1 MRRFAHQSECG
12 TDFAKV
18 GRSASCRPVEVQLLA
33 LQKSIGNRALSAQ
46 LNKNPTSRQDTSDL
60 NGAVIQ
66 RACCESCADGNQC
79 ENSEEA
85 PPQPIPVQ
93 ALDVNSVAPVL
104 VLQRQAANHP
114 SSSDLLSPPKRPDT
128 IIVQRDDDA
137 EEPAGCGFC
146 IDPGPAGTQAHN
158 QIQARM
164 GKLGIDSEVAT
175 AAGVGRGGRGRLD
188 LARWNDKVIEIGE
201 IKPDHATGLANGVA
215 DLTYYKGALEK
226 SKDPKFKD
234 KEVRMLQ
241 DAGPAPMVFDNPGV
255 ALPEQQMLETR
266 NVNGVFGYK
275 CLPPNWLYFTA
286 AGQLSPHDKKV
297 PREVLKAKRDFFNS
311 DCIKKKTKR
320 QPVEEERVRILD
332 RAGARRLV
340 KVSMAI
346 SLLQSRFFHVN
357 QQLQLLSG
365 EHHQR
370 RNMAAQQVLL
380 GSKWGPFATAAA
392 AYDLATMPS
401 LDIWTAAQA
410 AAKMCEGAKE
420 LTPLVQGLDALDKAF
435 AEARYTYLTYRGDK
449 AVAAD
454 TPATAAGASAPSPAA
469 PPVPAKS
476 AAGHTPASTTAP
488 PAEGGIDPVKVAAI
502 AAVVLLTLLIL
513 QPELG
518 VATVAAAGAET
529 AGAGAGV
536 ATAAGME
543 AAGGVLMG
551 EAATA
556 AEAGLELAAEY
567 VATEPVLGAAAM

>member
-1 MRRFAHQSECG
+1 MRLFAHQSEYD
-12 TDFAKV
+12 TNFV
-18 GRSASCRPVEVQLLA
+18 GAGKGVSRRPVEVRLLA
-33 LQKSIGNRALSAQ
+33 LQQSVGNRALSAQ
-46 LNKNPTSRQDTSDL
+46 LNRNLTRQTDL
-60 NGAVIQ
+60 PATTGAVIQ
-66 RACCESCADGNQC
+66 RACCESCADGKEC
-79 ENSEEA
+79 ENTEEQT
-85 PPQPIPVQ
+85 PQPLPVQ
-93 ALDVNSVAPVL
+93 ALDVSSAAPLL
-104 VLQRQAANHP
+104 VIQRHAGNHAV
-114 SSSDLLSPPKRPDT
+114 SGLLSPQNSPDT
-128 IIVQRDDDA
+128 IVVQRDDDA

-158 QIQARM
+158 QIQAKM
-164 GKLGIDSEVAT
+164 GKLGIDSEVAA
-175 AAGVGRGGRGRLD
+175 AAGSGRSGRGRLD
-188 LARWNDKVIEIGE
+188 LARWGDKVVEIGE

-215 DLTYYKGALEK
+215 DLAHYKGVLEK
-226 SKDPKFKD
+226 SKDPKFQG

-255 ALPEQQMLETR
+255 ALPEQQMLTTR
-266 NVNGVFGYK
+266 NVNGVYGYK

-286 AGQLSPHDKKV
+286 AGELSPHDKKV
-297 PREVLKAKRDFFNS
+297 PRDVLKAKRDFFNS
-311 DCIKKKTKR
+311 DCIRKKTKR
-320 QPVEEERVRILD
+320 QPVEDERVRILD
-332 RAGARRLV
+332 RAGVRRLV

-401 LDIWTAAQA
+401 LDIWTAAQT
-410 AAKMCEGAKE
+410 AAKACESAKE
-420 LTPLVQGLDALDKAF
+420 LTPLAQELDALDKAF

-449 AVAAD
+449 AVEPN

-469 PPVPAKS
+469 PPVPPKPVGAQAP
-476 AAGHTPASTTAP
+476 AATTAAH
-488 PAEGGIDPVKVAAI
+488 PAEGGVDPVKIAAI

-529 AGAGAGV
+529 AGAGA
-536 ATAAGME
+536 ATAAGLE
-543 AAGGVLMG
+543 ATGGVLLG

-556 AEAGLELAAEY
+556 AEAGLELTAEY
-567 VATEPVLGAAAM
+567 IATEPVLGAAVM

>member
-1 MRRFAHQSECG
+1 MRRFAYQSKNDAISDDG
-12 TDFAKV
+12 
-18 GRSASCRPVEVQLLA
+18 GRSVPCRPVELQMLA
-33 LQKSIGNRALSAQ
+33 LQQSIGNRALNAH
-46 LNKNPTSRQDTSDL
+46 LNRNTFSEKQIAGPTD
-60 NGAVIQ
+60 AVIQ
-66 RACCESCADGNQC
+66 RACCESCAAGHGC
-79 ENSEEA
+79 ESSEESL
-85 PPQPIPVQ
+85 QDKVPVQ
-93 ALDVNSVAPVL
+93 MLRASPPPPLG
-104 VLQRQAANHP
+104 VLQRHVGNQAVVGLLAPP
-114 SSSDLLSPPKRPDT
+114 SNAAT
-128 IIVQRDDDA
+128 VVVQRDDDA

-146 IDPGPAGTQAHN
+146 IDPAAAGTQAHG
-158 QIQARM
+158 QIQSKM
-164 GKLGIDSEVAT
+164 GTLGVDSEVKV
-175 AAGVGRGGRGRLD
+175 AAGTGRGRRGRLD
-188 LARWNDKVIEIGE
+188 LARWGDKVIEIGE
-201 IKPDHATGLANGVA
+201 IKPDHATGLANGAA
-215 DLTYYKGALEK
+215 DLAFYKGVLER
-226 SKDPKFKD
+226 SKDRKFKD
-234 KEVRMLQ
+234 KEVRMLA

-286 AGQLSPHDKKV
+286 GGQISPHDKKV
-297 PREVLKAKRDFFNS
+297 TREVLKAKRDFFDS
-311 DCIKKKTKR
+311 DCIKKKTRR

-332 RAGARRLV
+332 REGVRRLV

-401 LDIWTAAQA
+401 LDIWTAAQT
-410 AAKMCEGAKE
+410 AAKACESAKE

-435 AEARYTYLTYRGDK
+435 TEARYTYLTYRGDNP
-449 AVAAD
+449 AAPN
-454 TPATAAGASAPSPAA
+454 TPATAPGSSVPSPAP
-469 PPVPAKS
+469 PPVPPKS
-476 AAGHTPASTTAP
+476 TAAPTPASTAAH
-488 PAEGGIDPVKVAAI
+488 PAEGGVDPVKIAAV

-518 VATVAAAGAET
+518 VATVAAAGVET
-529 AGAGAGV
+529 AGAGA
-536 ATAAGME
+536 ATAAGAE
-543 AAGGVLMG
+543 AAGGVLLG

-567 VATEPVLGAAAM
+567 VTTEPILGAAAL